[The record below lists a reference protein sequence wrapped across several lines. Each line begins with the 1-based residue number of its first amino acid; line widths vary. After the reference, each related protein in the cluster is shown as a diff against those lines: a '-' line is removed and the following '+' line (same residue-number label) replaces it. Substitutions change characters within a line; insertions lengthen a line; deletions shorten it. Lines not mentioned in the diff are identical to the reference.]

1 MKLQKWMCMAALLF
15 LTMGLQAAKL
25 KGVVIDKAAN
35 EPLIGATVQIEG
47 TTLGAVTDIDG
58 RFEFPDLEAG
68 QYVLI
73 AKYISYVTQRIEVNL
88 GESDQEVSIQM
99 ATDDRQI
106 DEVTVVA
113 RKNLEGERALLQ
125 ERQMATVAVENIG
138 AKEMSI
144 KGISTVEEGV
154 KKITGVSI
162 AQAGQLIVRGLGDR
176 YSTTTL
182 NGLPIASP
190 NPDNKLIPLDLFP
203 TSTVK
208 NITVSKVYE
217 ASAFADYSGAHIDI
231 STKEQT
237 GEDFFNLSFN
247 VGGRFNTMGG
257 DFYQMDRNGTLFK
270 TPSLDS
276 DLRDMALTD
285 FEAYARHNQL
295 FDTNFDVDK
304 KTALPEFGGN
314 IGVGKNFDIQ
324 GNNLS
329 ILASLGVSNDLQT
342 MQDASVRTLEATGTT
357 LNEFAYDS
365 YATTLKIAGL
375 GSASYTFRTRDMIGY
390 TFFYARNAIDNYMRR
405 EGYDYEDHNLVG
417 SNNVT
422 HIYSLQNHQ
431 INGKHF
437 LGEDDRWDL
446 NWSGSYS
453 KTGSQEPDRRQM
465 MFLKQDDGSL
475 RLFKLNQQETMR
487 YFGSLDET
495 EWVGNVAAGY
505 QFDEKNNLKFGFTY
519 KDKDRDYM
527 ATRFYYDLDGLNPT
541 VTDIYHPSD
550 FFTQADVEAGH
561 VTIDRVQQR
570 RDSYQAGNEIYAGY
584 IQADY
589 YPIASLLV
597 NVGLRLESSKQWV
610 DYYTDG
616 GQAARSELNK
626 NDLFP
631 ALNLKYEMPKE
642 NNLRFSFSRTI
653 TRPSFIEMAPFLYQE
668 SYGSAQIRGNADLQN
683 GYNYN
688 LDLRYEQFWANG
700 DMFSVTGYYKY
711 LNDPIERVQTLAG
724 GATVHSFQNA
734 DNGLAAGLE
743 VEFRKELVKDLKVGA
758 NASFMYTDVKLPE
771 GGAYT
776 NNQRALQGASPYLVN
791 ADLTYA
797 PRFGDDR
804 QLSIALLYNLQGPRI
819 HSVGIAGLGD
829 VEQLPVHT
837 LNLAASYQL
846 NSRLSLKLQIDDILN
861 RDVVFEQEVPALD
874 KNVEVERFKNGA
886 SFEIGISYNL

>member
-1 MKLQKWMCMAALLF
+1 MRLRKLLLLMSLSF
-15 LTMGLQAAKL
+15 IWLGIQAINL
-25 KGVVIDKAAN
+25 KGVVMDKALN

-47 TTLGAVTDIDG
+47 TSEGVVTDIDG
-58 RFEFPDLEAG
+58 RFEFPNLNGEKC
-68 QYVLI
+68 VLI
-73 AKYISYVTQRIEVNL
+73 VKYISFQTQRIEVNL
-88 GESDQEVSIQM
+88 SQTQEITVFM
-99 ATDDRQI
+99 EADDRQI

-138 AKEMSI
+138 AKEMSV

-217 ASAFADYSGAHIDI
+217 ASEFADYSGAHIDI

-247 VGGRFNTMGG
+247 VGGRFNTLGG

-270 TPSLDS
+270 TPSLDNN
-276 DLRDMALTD
+276 LRDMSLKD
-285 FEAYARHNQL
+285 FEEYAQHNRL
-295 FDTNFDVDK
+295 FDTSFDVDK
-304 KTALPEFGGN
+304 KMALPEFGGN
-314 IGVGKNFDIQ
+314 IGIGKNFDVA
-324 GNNLS
+324 GHNLS

-342 MQDASVRTLEATGTT
+342 MKDAEVRTLEATGTT
-357 LNEFAYDS
+357 INEFVYDS

-375 GSASYTFRTRDMIGY
+375 GSASYTLRSHDLIGY
-390 TFFYARNAIDNYMRR
+390 TFFYARNAIDDYMRR

-431 INGKHF
+431 INGKHY
-437 LGEDDRWDL
+437 LGEEDVWDL

-465 MFLKQDDGSL
+465 MFLKNDDGSL

-487 YFGSLDET
+487 YFGTLDET
-495 EWVGNVAAGY
+495 EWVGDISASYKFA
-505 QFDEKNNLKFGFTY
+505 EKNKVGFGFTY
-519 KDKDRDYM
+519 KDKDRDYA
-527 ATRFYYDLDGLNPT
+527 ATRFYYDLKGINPT

-550 FFTQADVEAGH
+550 FLTQQ
-561 VTIDRVQQR
+561 TIEDGLVSINRVQQR

-584 IQADY
+584 VQVDY
-589 YPIASLLV
+589 YPISSLLV
-597 NVGLRLESSKQWV
+597 NVGLRVESSKQWV
-610 DYYTDG
+610 DYYTDASI
-616 GQAARSELNK
+616 AARSELNK

-688 LDLRYEQFWANG
+688 FDLRYEQFGANG
-700 DMFSVTGYYKY
+700 DMFSVTGYYKI
-711 LNDPIERVQTLAG
+711 LNDPIERIQTLAG

-734 DNGLAAGLE
+734 DNGLATGLE
-743 VEFRKELVKDLKVGA
+743 VEFRKELVKDLKLGA

-797 PRFGDDR
+797 PRFKEYR
-804 QLSIALLYNLQGPRI
+804 QLSLALLYNLQGPRI
-819 HSVGIAGLGD
+819 HSVGVSGLGD
-829 VEQLPVHT
+829 INQLPVHT
-837 LNLAASYQL
+837 LNFAASYQI
-846 NSRLSLKLQIDDILN
+846 NSRLSVKLQIDDILN
-861 RDVVFEQEVPALD
+861 RDVVFEQEVPSLD
-874 KNVEVERFKNGA
+874 TNVEVERFKSGS
-886 SFEIGISYNL
+886 SFEVGISYNL